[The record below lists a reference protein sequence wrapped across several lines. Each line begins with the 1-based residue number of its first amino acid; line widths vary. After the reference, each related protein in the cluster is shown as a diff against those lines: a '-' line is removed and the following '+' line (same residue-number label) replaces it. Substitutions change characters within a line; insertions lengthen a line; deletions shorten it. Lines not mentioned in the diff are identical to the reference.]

1 MWSDAT
7 SAGVA
12 GLAQAKVAATT
23 AEQALAGQVQAQ
35 ALAGQAQAQQMLRL
49 GEDACDWVH
58 SPRHWRW
65 KLLVWLEL
73 H

>member
-7 SAGVA
+7 SGGVA

-23 AEQALAGQVQAQ
+23 AEQAQAQ